1 MPETSAARL
10 SSFSPGA
17 PVSPSSSDA
26 EYDKLPVSQT
36 LFHWSCAHKTISD
49 SEAEIQAYVNSLVLK
64 LQFRPHV

>member
-36 LFHWSCAHKTISD
+36 WFTVHRIISD
-49 SEAEIQAYVNSLVLK
+49 SEAEIQGCVNNRFLR
-64 LQFRPHV
+64 LQFRPCL